1 MSKSVDS
8 KVGVLMLRVPV
19 QLLTGEGEGVDKFKA
34 MGDHVIQQAHKACAE
49 NGLSLVVV
57 PASTDSYG
65 NHLYDLKEC

>member
-1 MSKSVDS
+1 MSKEK

-19 QLLTGEGEGVDKFKA
+19 QLLTGEGDDKFTE
-34 MGDHVIQQAHKACAE
+34 MGEHVISQARAACEE

-57 PASTDSYG
+57 PASADNHG